1 MHIYL
6 VEDDPSIARLLQ
18 EGLGKWDLEVSL
30 CRDFSRVLEEF
41 KSLQPDLVLLD
52 ITLPSYNGY
61 YWCQEIRK
69 ESQVPII
76 FLSARN
82 ENMDIL
88 MALQMGAD
96 DYITKPID
104 LNLTVSKIRALLRRT
119 YAYSLDNHD
128 WQFAGVSLNA
138 GKSELLYQDQAIDLT
153 KTELSIIETL
163 FRAKGDYVSTNAL
176 LESCWD
182 QRDFIDQNTLAVN
195 ISRLRKKLQEIGLE
209 DFIVTKRNLGYR
221 LNKDD

>member
-1 MHIYL
+1 MRIYL

-30 CRDFSRVLEEF
+30 CRDFSRVLDEF
-41 KSLQPDLVLLD
+41 KALWPDLVLLD

-88 MALQMGAD
+88 MALQIGAD

-119 YAYSLDNHD
+119 YAYNLDNHD
-128 WQFAGVSLNA
+128 LQFAGVSLNQ
-138 GKSELLYQDQAIDLT
+138 GKSELLYQDLAIDLT

-195 ISRLRKKLQEIGLE
+195 ISRLRKKMQEIGLE